1 MSFLD
6 RILKRNP
13 APPVLSHTIAP
24 APRVPSLIKSGK
36 WIFHTR
42 LNLPGILTASQN
54 FPVLDVML
62 VNGEGENY
70 QAVQASLDDIR
81 IARLLEIPEKRR
93 PAPEIGASL
102 GYF

>member
-1 MSFLD
+1 MSFLN
-6 RILKRNP
+6 RFFKRDP
-13 APPVLSHTIAP
+13 SPPVLSHVIAP
-24 APRVPSLIKSGK
+24 ALRVPGLIKSGK
-36 WIFHTR
+36 WVFHTR
-42 LNLPGILTASQN
+42 LNLPGILTAAQN

-70 QAVQASLDDIR
+70 QAVQADINDIR

-93 PAPEIGASL
+93 PTPEIGAAL

>member
-6 RILKRNP
+6 RFRKP
-13 APPVLSHTIAP
+13 APAPMVLSHEIVP
-24 APRVPSLIKSGK
+24 AFRAAGLVKAGK
-36 WIFHTR
+36 WVFHQK
-42 LNLPGILTASQN
+42 LNLPGILTAASA
-54 FPVLDVML
+54 FPLLDVML

-70 QAVQASLDDIR
+70 QSIQADINDIR

-93 PAPEIGASL
+93 PTPEIGASL